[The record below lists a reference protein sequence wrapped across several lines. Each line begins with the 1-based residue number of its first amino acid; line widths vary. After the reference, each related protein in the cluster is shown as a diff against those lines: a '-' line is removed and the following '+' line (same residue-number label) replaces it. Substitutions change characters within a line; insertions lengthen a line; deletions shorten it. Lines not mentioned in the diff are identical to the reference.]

1 MPYIT
6 RNEHTPYAHKQ
17 SHEQVN
23 FVIVKYAKAI
33 PNVATRIVALLAL
46 KCSRTSDRYL
56 RKSDLLLPNFIDT
69 YLLPTSP
76 LYHFTSPRVNDT
88 CLK

>member
-6 RNEHTPYAHKQ
+6 RNENTTYAHEK
-17 SHEQVN
+17 SHEQVD
-23 FVIVKYAKAI
+23 FVVVKYAKAI
-33 PNVATRIVALLAL
+33 LNMTTRIVTLLVRRR
-46 KCSRTSDRYL
+46 SRTSNRYL
-56 RKSDLLLPNFIDT
+56 TKSALLLQTFRGT
-69 YLLPTSP
+69 YFLPTSS

>member
-6 RNEHTPYAHKQ
+6 RNEHTTYAHEKC
-17 SHEQVN
+17 HEQVD
-23 FVIVKYAKAI
+23 FVVVKYAKAI
-33 PNVATRIVALLAL
+33 FNVATRIVTLLVRRR
-46 KCSRTSDRYL
+46 SSTSDRHL
-56 RKSDLLLPNFIDT
+56 IKSDLLLQTSIDT
-69 YLLPTSP
+69 YFLPTSP